1 MKTYKILLMLIA
13 LISFSSRL
21 LSQQWSVQH
30 SGLPDSPDPTLIFS
44 AVDSNVCWG
53 IQNQSALPSDILNPK
68 LVLTTDGGNHW
79 SLMEIQGIKGMEA
92 LSIFSIDSLIAYIT
106 LDNPDS
112 AGDGG
117 IYKTITVD

>member
-1 MKTYKILLMLIA
+1 MQLLHTGLNA
-13 LISFSSRL
+13 QVSFVCSVYRSGPLSR
-21 LSQQWSVQH
+21 
-30 SGLPDSPDPTLIFS
+30 P
-44 AVDSNVCWG
+44 
-53 IQNQSALPSDILNPK
+53 
-68 LVLTTDGGNHW
+68 TDGGNHW